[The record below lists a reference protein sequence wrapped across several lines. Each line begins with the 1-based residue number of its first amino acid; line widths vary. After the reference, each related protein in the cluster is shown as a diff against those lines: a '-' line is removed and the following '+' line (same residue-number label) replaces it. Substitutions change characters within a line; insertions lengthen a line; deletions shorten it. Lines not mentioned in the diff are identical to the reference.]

1 MFFHTFFH
9 TKKTIG
15 QASMEDDR
23 RHILNCIAGRALD
36 EEPLAEDP
44 SASSTEMWRQTA
56 DRGPIHLGTLD

>member
-1 MFFHTFFH
+1 
-9 TKKTIG
+9 
-15 QASMEDDR
+15 MEDDR